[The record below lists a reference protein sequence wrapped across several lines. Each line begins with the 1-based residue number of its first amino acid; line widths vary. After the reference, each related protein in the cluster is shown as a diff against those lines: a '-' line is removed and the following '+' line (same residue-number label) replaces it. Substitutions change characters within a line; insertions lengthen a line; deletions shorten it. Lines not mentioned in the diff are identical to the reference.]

1 MSMIVPSKNPKKQKR
16 GKKKRLGWV
25 VGVLGAKEF

>member
-1 MSMIVPSKNPKKQKR
+1 MIVPSKNKTKKKR
-16 GKKKRLGWV
+16 EKKRLGWV